1 MNYPS
6 EKVLPYSGNEAS
18 KGVQV
23 AKMFDEIAPRYDLL
37 NHALS
42 FGIDRYWRKKG
53 ILSLQDVCPAKI
65 LDIATGTG
73 DLAIQACKM
82 LKPTQI
88 TGIDISDGM
97 MQIGKAKVS
106 GAGLSGVITF
116 EQQDCTAMRF
126 ADHSFDAAMIAFGIR
141 NFADIDSGLREILR
155 VLRPGGKLMIL
166 ELSTPE
172 YFPMKQ
178 LYQLYSAII
187 PVIGRCISRSKA
199 AYRYLPKSIAA
210 FPQNAKMKAI
220 MEQTGFGKVAYRKM
234 TFGICTMYLGYK
246 SFK

>member
-6 EKVLPYSGNEAS
+6 EKVLPYSDNGAS
-18 KGVQV
+18 KDIQV

-53 ILSLQDVCPAKI
+53 IRSLQDICPAKI

-82 LKPTQI
+82 LKPAHI
-88 TGIDISDGM
+88 IGIDISDGM
-97 MQIGKAKVS
+97 MQIGKEKV
-106 GAGLSGVITF
+106 ATVGLTDVISF
-116 EQQDCTAMRF
+116 EQQDCTAMNF

-178 LYQLYSAII
+178 LYHLYSAII
-187 PVIGRCISRSKA
+187 PLAGRCISRSKA

-220 MEQTGFGKVAYRKM
+220 MEQTGFNKVTYQKM
-234 TFGICTMYLGYK
+234 TFGVCTMYTGYAK
-246 SFK
+246 II

>member
-6 EKVLPYSGNEAS
+6 EKVLPYGGNEAS
-18 KGVQV
+18 KGIQV

-53 ILSLQDVCPAKI
+53 VRSLQDVSPANI

-82 LKPTQI
+82 LKPAQI
-88 TGIDISDGM
+88 IGIDISDGM
-97 MQIGKAKVS
+97 MQRGKEKV
-106 GAGLSGVITF
+106 ARVGLSGVIRF

-155 VLRPGGKLMIL
+155 VLRPGGKLTIL

-178 LYQLYSAII
+178 LYHLYSALI
-187 PVIGRCISRSKA
+187 PQVGRCISQSKA
-199 AYRYLPKSIAA
+199 AYRYLPESIAA

-220 MEQTGFGKVAYRKM
+220 MEQTGFCKVEYRKM
-234 TFGICTMYLGYK
+234 TFGVCTMYSGYK
-246 SFK
+246 NKG